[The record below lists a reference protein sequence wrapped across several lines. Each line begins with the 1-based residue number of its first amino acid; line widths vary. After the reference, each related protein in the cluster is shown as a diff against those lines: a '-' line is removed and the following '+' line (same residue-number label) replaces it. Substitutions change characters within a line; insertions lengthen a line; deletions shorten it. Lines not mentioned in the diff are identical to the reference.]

1 MYVKH
6 FGNGSHLKRATSM
19 VYEEDRKYQKH
30 SNGKDHLTLYFNV
43 EEKFSNPLSNLEALG
58 IILRILDPNDNY

>member
-1 MYVKH
+1 
-6 FGNGSHLKRATSM
+6 M

-58 IILRILDPNDNY
+58 IILRILDPNDNYWV